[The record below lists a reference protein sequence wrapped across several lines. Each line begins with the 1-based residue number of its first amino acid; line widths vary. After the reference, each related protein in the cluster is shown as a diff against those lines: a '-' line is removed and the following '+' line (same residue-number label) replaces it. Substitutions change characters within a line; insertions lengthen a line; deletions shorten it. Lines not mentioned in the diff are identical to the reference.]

1 MFRSSANLA
10 NKYQNTPLEKELP
23 IPRQP
28 RYPLAGIPQHVI
40 QRGNNRQATFYANGD
55 NRFYLNCLKQAAD
68 RYGCY
73 VHLLMTPQQPGA
85 IAKVMQSVG
94 RRYVQYVNYLYQRSG
109 TLWEGRYKASLVDSE
124 RYLLTCYRYIELN
137 PVRANMVAEPADY
150 RWSSYR
156 AHALGRVDNLIIDHA
171 GYTALG
177 ESAAARCAVYRSHFE
192 HVLDKD
198 ILSAIRSTLNE
209 CRVLGDERFK
219 DQIEAALNRS
229 VRAGQR
235 GRPRKRKDKSDNRV

>member
-1 MFRSSANLA
+1 M
-10 NKYQNTPLEKELP
+10 
-23 IPRQP
+23 PRQP

-40 QRGNNRQATFYANGD
+40 QRGNNRQATFFANGD
-55 NRFYLNCLKQAAD
+55 YRFYLNCLREAAD
-68 RYGCY
+68 RHDCHIHAYVLMTNH

-137 PVRANMVAEPADY
+137 PVRASMVSDPADY

-156 AHALGRVDNLIIDHA
+156 AHALGRGDSLITDHA
-171 GYTALG
+171 GYLALG
-177 ESAAARCAVYRSHFE
+177 ESIGVRCAAYRSLFE
-192 HVLDKD
+192 RVLDKD
-198 ILSAIRSTLNE
+198 LLATIRSSLNE

-219 DQIEAALNRS
+219 DQIEAALNRP

-235 GRPRKRKDKSDNRV
+235 GRPRKRKDTSDNRV

>member
-1 MFRSSANLA
+1 M
-10 NKYQNTPLEKELP
+10 
-23 IPRQP
+23 PRQP

-40 QRGNNRQATFYANGD
+40 QRGNNRQTTFYANGD
-55 NRFYLNCLKQAAD
+55 YHFYLNCLREAAD
-68 RYGCY
+68 RHDCHIHAYVLMTNH